1 MSNYKYEHYHQKDN
15 MVSFWNVSL
24 LNYAHLGKS
33 DWADAA
39 KSIKANTPFSSS
51 S

>member
-1 MSNYKYEHYHQKDN
+1 MKYDASGSLHIGIYPDGKCLPWNLYQKDN

-33 DWADAA
+33 D
-39 KSIKANTPFSSS
+39 
-51 S
+51 